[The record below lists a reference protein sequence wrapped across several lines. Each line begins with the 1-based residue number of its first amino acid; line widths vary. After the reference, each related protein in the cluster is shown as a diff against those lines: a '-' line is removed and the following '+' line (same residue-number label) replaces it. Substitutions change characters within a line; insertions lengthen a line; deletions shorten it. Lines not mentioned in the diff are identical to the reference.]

1 MLFKCDETG
10 FKFDLFLSKPLILSW
25 NLSLNPC
32 VGSTIKE
39 LQATFYGRMSTEEK
53 EFLFLSC
60 GTLTFVGLLALWW
73 GWIVVPE
80 IWVRPGHVFL
90 SFFLFFSYYFFYF
103 SFLFPFPWLFVHLFL
118 MFAHFLNFVRVSET
132 RIFSTSLHIFSTV
145 ISLQK

>member
-1 MLFKCDETG
+1 MFFKCDETG
-10 FKFDLFLSKPLILSW
+10 FKFDLFPSKPLILSW

-53 EFLFLSC
+53 EFSFLSC
-60 GTLTFVGLLALWW
+60 GTLSFVGLLALWW

-80 IWVRPGHVFL
+80 IWVRPRQVFL
-90 SFFLFFSYYFFYF
+90 SFSFFLLLLFYF
-103 SFLFPFPWLFVHLFL
+103 SFLSPFPWLFVHWFL
-118 MFAHFLNFVRVSET
+118 MFAHFLNFVRLSQT
-132 RIFSTSLHIFSTV
+132 RIFSTSLHIFITV